1 MSYLNPLQLMGTAY
15 IYNYFSDYELPY
27 NDGIVEKVDFI
38 RSVQDGMLP
47 YIYNPLVVEMIF
59 TDMDSMDF
67 YALAQS
73 VFGFRTFLKNSDP
86 DATNPLL
93 KTMNL
98 AKFQALVLTYPARLQ
113 TVITNSDVPTQVE
126 IETAS

>member
-1 MSYLNPLQLMGTAY
+1 MGTAY

-67 YALAQS
+67 FGLA
-73 VFGFRTFLKNSDP
+73 
-86 DATNPLL
+86 
-93 KTMNL
+93 
-98 AKFQALVLTYPARLQ
+98 
-113 TVITNSDVPTQVE
+113 
-126 IETAS
+126 

>member
-1 MSYLNPLQLMGTAY
+1 
-15 IYNYFSDYELPY
+15 
-27 NDGIVEKVDFI
+27 
-38 RSVQDGMLP
+38 MLP

-73 VFGFRTFLKNSDP
+73 IFGFRTFLKNSDP
-86 DATNPLL
+86 DAVNPLL

-98 AKFQALVLTYPARLQ
+98 AKFEALVLTYPARLQ
-113 TVITNSDVPTQVE
+113 TVITNSDVPTQKE
-126 IETAS
+126 IETASTQYWLLNPVSDDTFLRNFNNLIFMEKSHKVR